1 MGCQT
6 SGRNRKDIIKCL
18 IKVPADEIVNKEI
31 GVADSTLNYSP
42 FVITKDYNKFINT
55 EPKILIEEMML
66 ANDTRGGAVLIGG
79 NKQEGSKALM
89 YYLPRMFPKQELEV
103 EGLSRAM
110 FEEAISKTFDK
121 TMSKEVNLIIF

>member
-18 IKVPADEIVNKEI
+18 IEVPADEIVNKEI

-55 EPKILIEEMML
+55 EPKALIEEMML
-66 ANDTRGGAVLIGG
+66 TNDTRGGAVLIGG
-79 NKQEGSKALM
+79 NKDEGSKALM

-103 EGLSRAM
+103 EGLSRSM
-110 FEEAISKTFDK
+110 FEEAISKTFDR